1 MRSVGVLLLALAIV
15 LAGCAGD
22 DGGSSGATDGPGASG
37 DNETQIRNGIEGI
50 VQSEDLLPLERA
62 KVEIISLNLTVFTN
76 SEGQYRF
83 ANLEPR
89 DYLVVAEKEGFRTLT
104 QRAIVQDETIHEL
117 NFQLEARSTE
127 TPYSETLP
135 ADGLVSCKFVYGLDP
150 ESMQHHDCGSF
161 DPNNQDT
168 HEFEVQRNAAQIV
181 VEANWEPTQDGA
193 KHMMLTVESVGFGH
207 QDLIFGSITGPPGVK
222 ISVAQT
228 ITEKYYPE
236 GGVIRTKM
244 DAGPSITGDEAGLD
258 GGVVLQQNFEVFVTV
273 FYVEPGPPTFSAL
286 PNQ

>member
-1 MRSVGVLLLALAIV
+1 MRAVGVVLLTLAMV

-22 DGGSSGATDGPGASG
+22 DGGAAGGGDGSGASG
-37 DNETQIRNGIEGI
+37 DNETEIRNGIEGG

-62 KVEIISLNLTVFTN
+62 KVEIISLNLTVTTN
-76 SEGQYRF
+76 SEGKYRF

-89 DYLVVAEKEGFRTLT
+89 DYLVVASKEGFKPLT
-104 QRAIVQDETIHEL
+104 QRAIVQDGMVH
-117 NFQLEARSTE
+117 QLDFMLKPRPTA
-127 TPYSETLP
+127 TPYSETLD
-135 ADGLVSCKFVYGLDP
+135 ANGFVSCKFVYGLDP
-150 ESMQHHDCGSF
+150 ESMQHHDCGSI
-161 DPNNQDT
+161 DPNNLDT
-168 HEFEVQRNAAQIV
+168 HEFEVGRDAAQIV
-181 VEANWEPTQDGA
+181 VEAFWEPTQDGA

-236 GGVIRTKM
+236 GGVIRTKL

-258 GGVVLQQNFEVFVTV
+258 AGVVLQQPYEVYVTV
-273 FYVEPGPPTFSAL
+273 FYVEPGPPTFTAK
-286 PNQ
+286 PNA